1 MRFIWHLHNVGRV
14 PPICRYHTFSIRLTA
29 SLLLKFVGIM
39 SKELSTSQ
47 KKEWA
52 EMLFLQGDISQK
64 EIAAKV
70 GVSENTITKWK
81 DAGKWDALRKSMLT
95 TKTEIL
101 RNLYN
106 ILDKINGKLKEEDSI
121 GDTKI
126 ADMYVKYTAA
136 IKNLETETSVGQIS
150 EVARMFVN
158 WLQTFDPKFGLLVLN
173 HFDKFMKEQLKRF

>member
-1 MRFIWHLHNVGRV
+1 
-14 PPICRYHTFSIRLTA
+14 
-29 SLLLKFVGIM
+29 M
-39 SKELSTSQ
+39 SNRELSTKQ

-52 EMLFLQGDISQK
+52 EMLFLQGDVSQK

-70 GVSENTITKWK
+70 GTSENTITKWK
-81 DAGKWDALRKSMLT
+81 EAGNWDKLRKSMLT

-136 IKNLETETSVGQIS
+136 IKNLETETSIGQIA

-158 WLQTFDPKFGLLVLN
+158 WLQTIDPQFALTVLN
-173 HFDKFMKEQLKRF
+173 HFDKFIKEQLKRY